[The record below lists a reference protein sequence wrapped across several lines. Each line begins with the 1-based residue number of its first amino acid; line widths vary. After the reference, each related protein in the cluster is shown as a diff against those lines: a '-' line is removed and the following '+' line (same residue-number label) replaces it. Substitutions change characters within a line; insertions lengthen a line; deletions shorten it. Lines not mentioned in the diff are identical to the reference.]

1 MVKPTSGNK
10 PCPDGYTYR
19 KGYTRKLAQTIL
31 NEGYTVQRKRGRN
44 QKNQMYTA
52 KPRQAEITVPPSC
65 AKNKSNSGK
74 GILRKGTLIKY
85 GYSFKLAD
93 SQRHKALLSAIEAYG
108 KTSVY
113 NRLNTVAALAK
124 KSQPNVA
131 SIFLKDRDWVQG
143 QADRA

>member
-1 MVKPTSGNK
+1 MVKPVSGNK

-31 NEGYTVQRKRGRN
+31 NQGYTVQRKRGRN
-44 QKNQMYTA
+44 QMYTA
-52 KPRQAEITVPPSC
+52 KPKQAEITVPPSC

-93 SQRHKALLSAIEAYG
+93 SQRHKALLNAIEAYG

-131 SIFLKDRDWVQG
+131 EIFLKDRNWVQG
-143 QADRA
+143 QADSK